1 MADYNYNADERETII
16 TTCDNTKLV
25 NIYTYQRKWINCVLR
40 LAEERPDNVNILKQ
54 NEHMVEAEM
63 PVKYLKLRAPRIYTE
78 EEKAIMTERLLK
90 AKGKNDIKVNNVAD
104 PEDNVSDGIISES
117 GTEDPEY
124 KDPNEIYLE
133 S

>member
-40 LAEERPDNVNILKQ
+40 LAEERPDDIKILKQ
-54 NEHMVEAEM
+54 NEHMIEAEM

-78 EEKAIMTERLLK
+78 EEKAIMAERLLK
-90 AKGKNDIKVNNVAD
+90 AKEKNDFKVNNIAD

-117 GTEDPEY
+117 GT
-124 KDPNEIYLE
+124 
-133 S
+133 